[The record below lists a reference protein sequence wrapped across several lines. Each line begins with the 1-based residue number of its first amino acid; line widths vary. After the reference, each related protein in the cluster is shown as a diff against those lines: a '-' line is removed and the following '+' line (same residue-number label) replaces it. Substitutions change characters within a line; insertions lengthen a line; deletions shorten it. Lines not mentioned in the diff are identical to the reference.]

1 MLHTPLSTLVLGG
14 GSWGTAL
21 AHLLAH
27 AGHRVTLVVRHAEQA
42 TSCNAIHENSRYL
55 PGLPLHPAVHAIAS
69 EGFLFEDAAS
79 RHALAEA
86 ELLVMVVPCQ
96 ALRSTLERA
105 VPFLSRH
112 AVLVNAAK
120 GIEIAGGHAVHE
132 IVRQIAPDWL
142 SRYSVLSGPSFA
154 KEVMQSKPT
163 AVVLGCKDGV
173 LGARLRE
180 VFYTPWFRTY
190 SSTDVIGV
198 ELGGALKNVI
208 AIAAGV
214 SDGLSFGLNARA
226 ALITRG
232 LAEISR
238 IGVAMGARQ
247 ETFMGLSGIGDL
259 TLTCS
264 GQLSRNRQFGLR
276 LGAGETTQEIL
287 ASTHSVAEG
296 VPTTQAICR
305 IATERDVEM
314 PIAQAMFSVLYAG
327 RDPYKVVEAL
337 MARRLR
343 EE

>member
-1 MLHTPLSTLVLGG
+1 MLHTPLSTVVLGG

-27 AGHRVTLVVRHAEQA
+27 AGHRVTLVVRHADQA
-42 TSCNAIHENSRYL
+42 ESCNLKHENSQYL
-55 PGLPLHPAVHAIAS
+55 PGLPLHSAIQAVAS
-69 EGFLFEDAAS
+69 EGFLFEDDTS
-79 RHALAEA
+79 RRVLAEA
-86 ELLVMVVPCQ
+86 ELFVMVVPCQ
-96 ALRSTLERA
+96 ALRQTLERA
-105 VPFLSRH
+105 IPFLSRH
-112 AVLVNAAK
+112 AVIVNASK

-132 IVRQIAPDWL
+132 IVKQVAPGWL
-142 SRYSVLSGPSFA
+142 DRYSVLSGPSFA
-154 KEVMQSKPT
+154 KEVMQCKPT
-163 AVVLGCKDGV
+163 AVVLGCKDEA

-190 SSTDVIGV
+190 SSTDVTGV

-214 SDGLSFGLNARA
+214 SDGLAFGLNARA

-232 LAEISR
+232 IAEISR
-238 IGVAMGARQ
+238 IGVAMGARL

-305 IATERDVEM
+305 IATEKDVEM

-327 RDPYKVVEAL
+327 RDPYKVVQSL
-337 MARRLR
+337 MSRRLKA
-343 EE
+343 E